1 MREPAGDRGIDAA
14 LDARAP
20 AGTPP
25 DETADQAK
33 HRKLQQAKVRTRA
46 YLKEMRRGKARWRRD

>member
-20 AGTPP
+20 AGAPP
-25 DETADQAK
+25 HETCDQAK
-33 HRKLQQAKVRTRA
+33 RRKLRQAKARTRV
-46 YLKEMRRGKARWRRD
+46 YLNEMRRRARAL